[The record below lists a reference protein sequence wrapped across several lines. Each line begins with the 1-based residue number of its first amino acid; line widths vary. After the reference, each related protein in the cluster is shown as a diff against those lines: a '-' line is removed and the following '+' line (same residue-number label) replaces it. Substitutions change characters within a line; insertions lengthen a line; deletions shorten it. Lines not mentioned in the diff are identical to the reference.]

1 MVDSMRMKQLLSESL
16 PLPLRQ
22 WLWERK
28 VAAGN
33 RRIRELGGEL
43 STRIHDAAQKDIAIG
58 KGIQTKADWESFR
71 DVRCEALRR
80 SLNLSEERVAP
91 PRALVTG
98 TLKLNACHI
107 ENMVFHGH
115 MDIPVTANMYR
126 PVGITTN
133 TPAIVLCHSHHDS
146 KSEEELQCM
155 GMTWARQGCTVLIMD
170 LLGHGERRQ
179 HPFTGQKDFAGAFRV
194 DRQDYYFRS
203 VLDMQLQLVGESLMG
218 WMVQDVRR
226 GIDVLCADPHIDCDR
241 IIVVGSV
248 AGGGDLAAVVGA
260 VDMRVSNVVAFNFGH
275 LSMGDW
281 ESTRNLPDTARL
293 RFWPWVILA
302 SLAPRR
308 LIYGREFAWNHGDG
322 AWNYLKNVYA
332 LYGQSEALRSVSGS
346 GHVSSNG
353 PLDSHCMNIGP
364 LHRAQLYPIFQDWF
378 GIPVPEHEETTCIEK
393 HKLICLTEEARREFS
408 SRRVHEVVQQL
419 SRQYLTVAREGRA
432 TQESAMLAIQ
442 LQQDLVPVLGPMQPF
457 TSCRV
462 HSMYQG
468 VSRSEYVKLEVEKNI
483 FVRLQILR
491 PSHSDTP
498 QLPVVIGVAQEGN
511 RRLKNECQSL
521 IRRLLKQGIVVCLT
535 ELRGTGD
542 GRQGEIYRGR
552 ISPSAGIAAT
562 SLMLGE
568 SLLISRVRD
577 LRTVIAYL
585 KHRDEIDDSRVGIWG
600 AALPASN
607 FSDDDLAVPFNA
619 DSYPERGEPLGG
631 VVSLLATLFEPQI
644 QAVYVQGGLAS
655 YETLLDKPYIYQP
668 VDSLIRGLLT
678 VADIPDIAAALA
690 PRPLRMEGLVDGS
703 NRQLD
708 APQIESMYHRARLAY
723 GRAGKSESQC
733 SINIEKTSG
742 LEISRWFANFLCP

>member
-1 MVDSMRMKQLLSESL
+1 MRIKQLLSESL

-28 VAAGN
+28 VAGGN
-33 RRIRELGGEL
+33 RRIQELGRQL
-43 STRIHDAAQKDIAIG
+43 STRIHDAAQKDMAIG

-71 DVRCEALRR
+71 DVRCEALRH
-80 SLNLSEERVAP
+80 SLNLSEKRVAP

-98 TLKLNACHI
+98 TLNHHACHI
-107 ENMVFHGH
+107 ENMVFQGY

-126 PVGITTN
+126 PVGIISS
-133 TPAIVLCHSHHDS
+133 TPAIVLCHSHHNS

-155 GMTWARQGCTVLIMD
+155 GMTWASQGYTVLLMD

-179 HPFTGQKDFAGAFRV
+179 HPFAGQKDFAGAFRV

-203 VLDMQLQLVGESLMG
+203 VLNLQLQLVGESLMG

-226 GIDVLCADPHIDCDR
+226 GIDLLCADPHIDSDR
-241 IIVVGSV
+241 IIVVGAV

-260 VDMRVSNVVAFNFGH
+260 IDMRVTTVVTFNFGH

-322 AWNYLKNVYA
+322 AWSYLEKVYA

-346 GHVSSNG
+346 GHVSSNS
-353 PLDSHCMNIGP
+353 PLDSHCINIGP

-378 GIPVPEHEETTCIEK
+378 GIPVPEHEETACIEK
-393 HKLICLTEEARREFS
+393 DKLICMTEEAQREFNP
-408 SRRVHEVVQQL
+408 RRVHEVALQL
-419 SRQYLTVAREGRA
+419 SRQYLTVARAVRA
-432 TQESAMLAIQ
+432 AQEPALSALQ
-442 LQQDLVPVLGPMQPF
+442 LQQDLVRVLGPMQSF
-457 TSCRV
+457 TSYRV
-462 HSMYQG
+462 HSMYPG

-483 FVRLQILR
+483 LVRLQILR
-491 PSHSDTP
+491 PSHTDAP
-498 QLPVVIGVAQEGN
+498 QSPVVIGVAQEGN
-511 RRLKNECQSL
+511 RRLKKRRQLL
-521 IRRLLKQGIVVCLT
+521 IRQLLKQGMVVCLT
-535 ELRGTGD
+535 ELRGIGD
-542 GRQGEIYRGR
+542 GRHGEIYRGR

-568 SLLISRVRD
+568 SLLVSRLRD

-585 KHRDEIDDSRVGIWG
+585 THRDEIDANRVGIWG
-600 AALPASN
+600 DALAVSN
-607 FSDDDLAVPFNA
+607 FSDDDLAVPFDA

-631 VVSLLATLFEPQI
+631 VVSLLAALFEPQI
-644 QAVYVQGGLAS
+644 QAVYIQGGLAS
-655 YETLLDKPYIYQP
+655 YETLLNTSYVYQP
-668 VDSLIRGLLT
+668 GDSLIRGLLT
-678 VADIPDIAAALA
+678 VADIPDLAAALA
-690 PRPLRMEGLVDGS
+690 PRALRMEGLVDGS

-708 APQIESMYHRARLAY
+708 TQQIEAMYHRVRSAY
-723 GRAGKSESQC
+723 GRTDERESHC
-733 SINIEKTSG
+733 SINIEKTSS
-742 LEISRWFANFLCP
+742 LEISRWFAALLCS